1 MKRLTATI
9 CLTLAVLL
17 GSAAER
23 LADVMAAAFLTVFSE
38 AANMSELTETAIGDT
53 WADTKA

>member
-53 WADTKA
+53 

>member
-1 MKRLTATI
+1 MKRLIATI

>member
-9 CLTLAVLL
+9 CLTIAVLL

-23 LADVMAAAFLTVFSE
+23 LADVMAAAFLTMFSE

>member
-17 GSAAER
+17 GSAAEQ

>member
-1 MKRLTATI
+1 MKCLTATI
-9 CLTLAVLL
+9 CLTIAVLL
-17 GSAAER
+17 RSAAER

-53 WADTKA
+53 WADMKA